1 MKLNR
6 SKSGKEVV
14 KGGFYTEEEMKVDLK
29 LKEFLVFYV
38 GYYTGQILHD
48 IALLHFNI

>member
-38 GYYTGQILHD
+38 GYYTGQILPRYST
-48 IALLHFNI
+48 ITF